1 MIHPSTHWPELDW
14 KQVGTNHYGASVID
28 HPFCVLYVRV
38 WEARDGYV
46 VETSGACIK
55 TYRAATEGDALRQC
69 RDDVHAL
76 IRQLAATV
84 AR

>member
-1 MIHPSTHWPELDW
+1 MIHPSTHWPELEW
-14 KQVGTNHYGASVID
+14 KQVGTNHFGASVID

-38 WEARDGYV
+38 WEARDTFV
-46 VETSGACIK
+46 VETSGTGIAR
-55 TYRAATEGDALRQC
+55 YQAPTEGEALRQC

-76 IRQLAATV
+76 IRQLAARV